1 VSADNGPA
9 GQVARETVDEDQIRK
24 LIEHYSVHDKDCQ
37 RYRHEIYTE
46 MRKSCPVAHSVEHG
60 GFYALS
66 RYRDVYDAA
75 HKPELFSSF
84 PVTIPPF
91 GNPTPMIPIETD
103 PPMHRKYRTLVGARF
118 SPKSVEE
125 LETHMREM
133 VTEIIDR
140 LQGRTEADLAK
151 DVAVPLPLRAILE
164 LYLGVPQKDWE
175 MLKNEFLYMLQPDP
189 EATDEENQE
198 RSMQAGLNCTMYFA
212 EMLDDRRTNGY
223 GTDLIS
229 HLDQA
234 ELDGERLTDDEI
246 FGFCL
251 VLVPAGFDTTASV
264 LSRLLLLF
272 AERPEIRG
280 QLEAVIGDPDRLDLA
295 VEELIRFIPPQP
307 GVARNVT
314 EACTFANTRFEE
326 GDRLMLLWPS
336 ANRDPEEFPNP
347 DELVFDRQP
356 NRHLGF
362 GSGIH
367 RCLGSHL
374 ARLELKIFLEEFLR
388 RVPRYSVAPDKPAV
402 WHTGNTWGVK
412 TVPVVFE
419 SWDTVESK
427 TPGGAVR

>member
-1 VSADNGPA
+1 MS
-9 GQVARETVDEDQIRK
+9 VDDGVISK
-24 LIEHYSVHDKDCQ
+24 LIEHFSLHDKDCQ
-37 RYRHEIYTE
+37 KYQDEIFTE

-60 GFYALS
+60 GYYAVS

-91 GNPTPMIPIETD
+91 GNPTPMIPIEAD
-103 PPMHRKYRTLVGARF
+103 PPIHRKYRTLVGAQF
-118 SPKSVEE
+118 SPKSVEA
-125 LETHMREM
+125 LEPFMREM
-133 VTEIIDR
+133 VSGIIDG
-140 LQGRTEADLAK
+140 LVGKTEADLAK
-151 DVAVPLPLRAILE
+151 EVAVALPLRAILE
-164 LYLGVPQKDWE
+164 LYLGVPEKDWE
-175 MLKNEFLYMLQPDP
+175 MLKNEFIYMLQPNPD
-189 EATDEENQE
+189 ATDEENME

-212 EMLDDRRTNGY
+212 EMLEERRTKGY

-264 LSRLLLLF
+264 LSRLLLMF
-272 AERPEIRG
+272 AEKPEVRDR
-280 QLEAVIGDPDRLDLA
+280 LEQVIDDPGKLDLA
-295 VEELIRFIPPQP
+295 IEELIRFIPPQP

-314 EACTFANTRFEE
+314 QACEFAGQELAE
-326 GDRLMLLWPS
+326 GDRLLLLWPS

-347 DELVFDRQP
+347 DELVLDRQP

-374 ARLELKIFLEEFLR
+374 ARLELKILLKEFLR
-388 RVPRYSVAPDKPAV
+388 RVPRYQVAPDKEAV

-419 SWDTVESK
+419 QWRTS
-427 TPGGAVR
+427 